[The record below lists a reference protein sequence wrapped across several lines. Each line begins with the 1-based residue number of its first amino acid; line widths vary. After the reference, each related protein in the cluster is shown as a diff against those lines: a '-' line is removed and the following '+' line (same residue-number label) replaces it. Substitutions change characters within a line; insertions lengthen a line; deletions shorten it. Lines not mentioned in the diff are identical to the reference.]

1 MAQVANGTATA
12 AQGAG
17 LLLAVLDTRQ
27 IGKPNQFS
35 GENARMEDWKFQVFN
50 YVALVSFSLLAFLE
64 AAGIYLHPIPEQ
76 EGDER
81 RDLSTLVLAVLAS
94 NLSGQCL
101 RIPTEPQKAKGIRG
115 VATTMAGA

>member
-50 YVALVSFSLLAFLE
+50 YVALVSFPFSLSLRLL
-64 AAGIYLHPIPEQ
+64 GSTYIPFPSKKVM
-76 EGDER
+76 
-81 RDLSTLVLAVLAS
+81 RDGT
-94 NLSGQCL
+94 
-101 RIPTEPQKAKGIRG
+101 
-115 VATTMAGA
+115 

>member
-35 GENARMEDWKFQVFN
+35 GEKARMEDWKFQVFN

-76 EGDER
+76 EGGER
-81 RDLSTLVLAVLAS
+81 RDLSS
-94 NLSGQCL
+94 YSQS
-101 RIPTEPQKAKGIRG
+101 
-115 VATTMAGA
+115 